1 MTRRRYFEDV
11 AIDEPLGPLVRETS
25 ALQLLAYAGA
35 SRDYNLIHHD
45 PVFARESG
53 LPDTIVQGSLKSAF
67 LGQLATDWAGHGA
80 VLRQLRVQ
88 YRGVDVPGRLLT
100 ARGRVTGK
108 RVEHDACLVECEVW
122 LESVDGERTTRGAVV
137 VQFPRRAET

>member
-100 ARGRVTGK
+100 A
-108 RVEHDACLVECEVW
+108 
-122 LESVDGERTTRGAVV
+122 LEMELPQVG
-137 VQFPRRAET
+137 